1 MARDKAALPTDAN
14 VVSSSMAK
22 SSMPCRRAESP
33 GLVLSEIVT
42 LRGIENKHTSYYS
55 EPFSLIGIILT
66 ITLLAVRMEI
76 LETISA

>member
-33 GLVLSEIVT
+33 GLVLSEIVM
-42 LRGIENKHTSYYS
+42 LRDIENWHTSYYS
-55 EPFSLIGIILT
+55 EPFSFIGIIYNYSIWL
-66 ITLLAVRMEI
+66 
-76 LETISA
+76 